1 VGLGLEDRLVLVL
14 LAGLHQGLLGK
25 ELRVVRGLLLDR
37 AAGAEHVVT
46 NDDLAK
52 MFNTS
57 DEWIVQ
63 RSGIRER
70 RYIEHD
76 GIGASDLAKNSP
88 PRRWPA
94 RGRGR
99 LRLARPGLT
108 IDA

>member
-1 VGLGLEDRLVLVL
+1 MPRTAILGVGHYAPGR
-14 LAGLHQGLLGK
+14 
-25 ELRVVRGLLLDR
+25 
-37 AAGAEHVVT
+37 VVT

-76 GIGASDLAKNSP
+76 GIGASEI
-88 PRRWPA
+88 
-94 RGRGR
+94 GR
-99 LRLARPGLT
+99 AHV
-108 IDA
+108 